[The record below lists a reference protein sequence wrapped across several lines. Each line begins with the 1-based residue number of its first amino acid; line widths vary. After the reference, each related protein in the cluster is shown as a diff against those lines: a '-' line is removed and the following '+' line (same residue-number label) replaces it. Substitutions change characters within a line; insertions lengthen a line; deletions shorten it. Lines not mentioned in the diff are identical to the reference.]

1 MNPKEVKIMLCDDS
15 LLVRKKLK
23 SALEEQGYT
32 GILEASDGL
41 EAVAL
46 CREQKP
52 DLVLMD
58 IVMPR
63 KDGIEA
69 LKEIKEFDKS
79 IHVVMV
85 SSVGTQG
92 NLIKA
97 LKAGADN
104 FMQKPVT
111 IEALNELI
119 HKMAQ
124 DRREA

>member
-1 MNPKEVKIMLCDDS
+1 MNPKEVKILLCDDS

-32 GILEASDGL
+32 GILEAADGL

-46 CREQKP
+46 CQEQKP

-69 LKEIKEFDKS
+69 LKEIKEFDKN

>member
-1 MNPKEVKIMLCDDS
+1 MKAEELSILLCDDS

-32 GILEASDGL
+32 RIREAVDGI

-46 CREQKP
+46 CREEPPQ
-52 DLVLMD
+52 LVLMD

-69 LKEIKEFDKS
+69 LKEIKELDKG

-119 HKMAQ
+119 HKLAQ
-124 DRREA
+124 DRSDT